1 MTSVDQFLFSP
12 VNFNMLLKIAQ
23 EQMIRQYNV
32 GLRRTDEIKAIILEN
47 MNNNKNSI
55 TQEKK
60 SIVDINK
67 KVILDSICQ
76 ICEEVK
82 KNPSVHL
89 PAKFKT
95 EQDKMEMMK
104 IKPMT
109 EIKEVLKNNNCEFN
123 SFILENDILEKTQKK
138 ENDNILKAFENQQS
152 SDIKT
157 NSDPNSAAPITTDTA
172 TTTDTTSSLQKT
184 ENSSEKNTAKAEE
197 ITNDTELIIQREMK
211 KVQEKINAMKF
222 SDENKESSYDFYNN
236 ISNYDVNDNKVPSS
250 TQVQPPSTQ
259 VVQPQVVQ
267 PQVVQPPSTQVV
279 QPQVVQPQVV
289 QPQVVQPQV
298 VQPQPET
305 KKILTESFF
314 EITNEESIFNKE
326 TSIYNFY
333 LFLKNT
339 KYNLEKPIFENSP
352 VHYLSNTELLD
363 NNLDVNYVKIKN
375 KKYDYDDFG
384 EIEEWIESNDKY
396 VIEKIHTLFNF
407 NVKIKS
413 IYLFNEDIN
422 QNILTD
428 YSHLLLRIHN
438 AKSFYNNTNTIK
450 MVASENKKD
459 KMVFLEPK
467 HCDTFVLPSIQENI
481 LFEVL
486 TPTGKSIESMVDTKI
501 LLKNFEKIEHGNDV
515 LLKFQ
520 TDTFFCIYENFNIMK
535 FIDIEIFNQE
545 DKEDSFCKSTYWAEF
560 IKWFLQ
566 KDGHAVECE
575 EYGFVN
581 EFSLRI
587 PKKFNKKTGKY
598 ETLHFKNLSF
608 NKIHFLSGFTY
619 NYSLQTQ
626 LLFTQTH

>member
-1 MTSVDQFLFSP
+1 MDNGKVLINSEVLIFSLYICKYKKMTSVDQFLFSP

-32 GLRRTDEIKAIILEN
+32 GLRRTDEIKAIVLEN
-47 MNNNKNSI
+47 MNNNKNGI
-55 TQEKK
+55 TKEKK

-82 KNPSVHL
+82 KNPTVHL

-109 EIKEVLKNNNCEFN
+109 EIKEILKTNNCEFT
-123 SFILENDILEKTQKK
+123 SFILENEILEKTQKK
-138 ENDNILKAFENQQS
+138 ENEDVLNAFENKSTLSAALGSNEKPS
-152 SDIKT
+152 SDLSIV
-157 NSDPNSAAPITTDTA
+157 
-172 TTTDTTSSLQKT
+172 
-184 ENSSEKNTAKAEE
+184 ENSENNSKNTEGGS
-197 ITNDTELIIQREMK
+197 NDTELIIQREMK
-211 KVQEKINAMKF
+211 KVQQKINSIKF
-222 SDENKESSYDFYNN
+222 SDDKKESSYDFYNN
-236 ISNYDVNDNKVPSS
+236 ISTYDVNDNKVPNHPDSTVQPVHETQLK
-250 TQVQPPSTQ
+250 TQV
-259 VVQPQVVQ
+259 
-267 PQVVQPPSTQVV
+267 
-279 QPQVVQPQVV
+279 
-289 QPQVVQPQV
+289 
-298 VQPQPET
+298 PEI
-305 KKILTESFF
+305 KKCLIESFF
-314 EITNEESIFNKE
+314 EITNEESIFYKN
-326 TSIYNFY
+326 TSNYSFY

-339 KYNLEKPIFENSP
+339 SCKLEKPIFENSP

-375 KKYDYDDFG
+375 KKYDYSDFG
-384 EIEEWIESNDKY
+384 EIEEWIESNDEKN
-396 VIEKIHTLFNF
+396 VEKIHTLY
-407 NVKIKS
+407 NVNLKIKS

-422 QNILTD
+422 QHILTE
-428 YSHLLLRIHN
+428 YSHLLLRIPH

-450 MVASENKKD
+450 IVASENKKD

-467 HCDTFVLPSIQENI
+467 HCDAFVLPSIQENI
-481 LFEVL
+481 LFEIL

-501 LLKNFEKIEHGNDV
+501 LLKHFQKIEKGNDV
-515 LLKFQ
+515 LLKFE
-520 TDTFFCIYENFNIMK
+520 TDTFFCIYENFNVMK
-535 FIDIEIFNQE
+535 FIDIEIFNKE
-545 DKEDSFCKSTYWAEF
+545 DTEDSFCKSSHWIEF
-560 IKWFLQ
+560 LQWFLQ
-566 KDGHAVECE
+566 NDGHAVECDD
-575 EYGFVN
+575 YGFVN